1 MELHETLAQ
10 QAFIARQ
17 KRRRRMVT
25 ICRILLLFILLA
37 LWEICARFDII
48 NDFIFSS
55 PSRIILCFLSM
66 VKDGS
71 IFLHTGVTIME
82 TLVKL
87 LPCRHHRPSGRHSV
101 VVQQEPVG
109 YTGAVPCH
117 AQQSAKICA
126 GSDSDCLVRQ

>member
-55 PSRIILCFLSM
+55 PSRIIPVSYTHLTLP
-66 VKDGS
+66 
-71 IFLHTGVTIME
+71 TIL
-82 TLVKL
+82 LV
-87 LPCRHHRPSGRHSV
+87 
-101 VVQQEPVG
+101 
-109 YTGAVPCH
+109 
-117 AQQSAKICA
+117 
-126 GSDSDCLVRQ
+126 

>member
-82 TLVKL
+82 TLVSSSL
-87 LPCRHHRPSGRHSV
+87 SSPSAFWAPFCCGPARACRIYWSRTLSCSTVCQNLRW
-101 VVQQEPVG
+101 
-109 YTGAVPCH
+109 
-117 AQQSAKICA
+117 
-126 GSDSDCLVRQ
+126 LRF

>member
-82 TLVKL
+82 TLVSFFLVVTIGL
-87 LPCRHHRPSGRHSV
+87 L
-101 VVQQEPVG
+101 
-109 YTGAVPCH
+109 GAILLLSLIH
-117 AQQSAKICA
+117 I
-126 GSDSDCLVRQ
+126 